1 MTRATTHQMGV
12 DAGSPM
18 MWTGRIHQ
26 DRQHG
31 QTRQPCG
38 HHTVMSSLDDE
49 IAVVRPAAA
58 AAAGSPAASRR
69 VDTGWPEELVLGP
82 APPDSSAPS
91 RLQPF
96 SRPLSRKP
104 PHRDGLCTCSRRA
117 MALPYVCVAAATS
130 TSIPRPC
137 IRETSTFRP
146 CHTRPSSSAAGRPD
160 RT

>member
-12 DAGSPM
+12 DTGSPM

-82 APPDSSAPS
+82 APRTRRHLAGCSHSRDRCLANHPIGTDYAPAPDAQWPCHMFALLPQ
-91 RLQPF
+91 LQPR
-96 SRPLSRKP
+96 SHAR
-104 PHRDGLCTCSRRA
+104 
-117 MALPYVCVAAATS
+117 
-130 TSIPRPC
+130 C